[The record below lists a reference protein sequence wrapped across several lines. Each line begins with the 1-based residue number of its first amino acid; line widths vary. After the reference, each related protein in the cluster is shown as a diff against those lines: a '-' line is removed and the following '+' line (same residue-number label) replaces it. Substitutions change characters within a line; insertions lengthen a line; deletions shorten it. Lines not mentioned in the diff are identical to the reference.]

1 MESESPEL
9 REQNTSSTPS
19 PIASESQVQQISNPK
34 KPLLKFVNKTT
45 KNKKKNSG
53 VVKNGCP
60 HYATMCFREATLEC
74 RIIFYLYSGMGLR
87 VVHVGLIKGWR

>member
-19 PIASESQVQQISNPK
+19 PIASQSQVQQISNPK
-34 KPLLKFVNKTT
+34 KPLLKFVNKIT

-53 VVKNGCP
+53 GCEEWMCTLCNQAKVKFNKYQTPRNPC
-60 HYATMCFREATLEC
+60 
-74 RIIFYLYSGMGLR
+74 
-87 VVHVGLIKGWR
+87 